1 MEYTHP
7 IVIKKEERC
16 YELLDSYSVLK
27 NGSVAHGIVI
37 TSPSVII
44 LLSAIIEPLVAFAR
58 VSSAFPNNSLA
69 LSLSKAKYKMR
80 KKRFCQNHEREN

>member
-44 LLSAIIEPLVAFAR
+44 LLSAL
-58 VSSAFPNNSLA
+58 NL
-69 LSLSKAKYKMR
+69 
-80 KKRFCQNHEREN
+80 